1 MSQEKAMSAQL
12 NSLELLLSG
21 EGLTEQQSN
30 AFFSQVV
37 KGKVDPIILSAFLT
51 ALKIKGETPQEIS
64 GAAGALRDNCVPFPS
79 GDTIN
84 NGIVAP
90 GLYADNCGTGGD
102 GSNTFNISTTASIVA
117 AACGLPIVKHGN
129 RSVSSRSGSADMLE
143 SFGVKLDMAPDVAF
157 NSLKQSNLTFLFAP
171 FYHSGIKHAMPV
183 RKTLHTRT
191 LFNILGPL
199 VNPARPSIQLLGVFK
214 PELCR
219 PMAQALQ
226 LLGVKRAMVVHGSG
240 MDEIALHG
248 DTKVVEIKDG
258 QLNEFTL
265 SPQDFG
271 LKHGNIDELAGGEPA
286 FNANI
291 TARLLE
297 GQGTQAHNSA
307 IAVNVAALLYLFGQ
321 ASDLKQGAN
330 IALEM
335 IASGK
340 AKNTLDQF
348 IDLSQ
353 LSSAQLGTAKT
364 SGGIS

>member
-1 MSQEKAMSAQL
+1 MSQQL
-12 NSLELLLSG
+12 DSLELLLSG
-21 EGLTEQQSN
+21 SHLSEQQSEQ
-30 AFFSQVV
+30 FFADVV
-37 KGKVDPIILSAFLT
+37 KGQVDPIILSSFLT
-51 ALKIKGETPQEIS
+51 ALKIKGETPAEIS
-64 GAAGALRDNCVPFPS
+64 GAASAMRQHCVPFPS
-79 GDTIN
+79 CDTLD
-84 NGIVAP
+84 NGIVSP
-90 GLYADNCGTGGD
+90 GLTADNCGTGGD

-143 SFGVKLDMAPDVAF
+143 NFGVKLDMAPDVAF
-157 NSLKQSNLTFLFAP
+157 NCLQQTNLTFLFAP

-199 VNPARPSIQLLGVFK
+199 VNPAKPPIQLLGVFR

-219 PMAQALQ
+219 PMAEALL

-258 QLNEFTL
+258 KINEFNL
-265 SPQDFG
+265 NPQDFG
-271 LKHGNIDELAGGEPA
+271 LKTYSVDQLAGGEPE

-291 TARLLE
+291 TRQILA
-297 GQGTQAHNSA
+297 GQGSEAHNAA

-321 ASDLKQGAN
+321 ADTFTQGAN
-330 IALEM
+330 IAQQM
-335 IASGK
+335 MASGK
-340 AKNTLDQF
+340 AKETMAQF
-348 IDLSQ
+348 IELSQ
-353 LSSAQLGTAKT
+353 AGNK
-364 SGGIS
+364 